1 MRASNHNSAVSNLVL
16 AVLFT
21 GLAAGCGD
29 PKKADLKAP
38 GPSTPAAAKKAASAP
53 SVDTNAA
60 PASGLGEK
68 SVFEVDPQKVKD
80 PFFPTSKR
88 VAVTPVVTNGV
99 PAQAPVKLE
108 LPALLSVTG
117 ISERSKMAIVN
128 GAILEEGKK
137 TEITVSVN
145 GLDQK
150 LTVRCL
156 SIAKGVV
163 RLAVEGERSPIEL
176 RLRR

>member
-1 MRASNHNSAVSNLVL
+1 MRALTYHSAVYKLIL
-16 AVLFT
+16 AVLFA

-29 PKKADLKAP
+29 PKNAAPKATVPA
-38 GPSTPAAAKKAASAP
+38 PAAAKKAGSPPSA
-53 SVDTNAA
+53 DTNAA

-88 VAVTPVVTNGV
+88 VAVAPVVTNGV
-99 PAQAPVKLE
+99 PAPAPVKMD
-108 LPALLSVTG
+108 LPSLLSVEFINEG
-117 ISERSKMAIVN
+117 RKLALVN
-128 GAILEEGKK
+128 GAFLEEGKK

-145 GLDQK
+145 GIDQK
-150 LTVRCL
+150 LSVRCL

-163 RLAVEGERSPIEL
+163 RLAVDGERSPLEL
-176 RLRR
+176 RVRR